1 MTRHADLVRHRSCW
15 IPLVGLFVAAACHA
29 SPSATKPPPAVEHA
43 GPSTNADLEARY
55 RLAIDAFDRGAY
67 DDAAQQFSQMLLR
80 VPRDPS
86 GDALRHLLIQHIAWS
101 LLGSYDMTRDPSK
114 LDSGEAMLERYLLE
128 HEQLLPA
135 AKGEREEIYEL
146 LGEYALRRDDQPP
159 SDANAQLQELVRDTH
174 ANLQRPEWNKRGHTE
189 DRMVREIEV
198 HTQKWATLE
207 DPRVQ
212 SYFRDLRYTGGS
224 MFDVV
229 RPYNPARVLV
239 RGFVGRPLRVGD
251 PANRHAYAALR
262 EARPE
267 LASCYED
274 ALGRGAET
282 LERVELE
289 LRFGASAAE
298 IVATERSSGDDEFSR
313 CVIDALRDG
322 AKPSEGEHHAEL
334 RLTFFVQPARY
345 PPMDTGE
352 ITKGA
357 SPEDVT
363 ITRCVPGPGLPTRC

>member
-1 MTRHADLVRHRSCW
+1 MRHCPSSIALVA
-15 IPLVGLFVAAACHA
+15 LFAAAACHA
-29 SPSATKPPPAVEHA
+29 SPSTAKPPPTVDDA
-43 GPSTNADLEARY
+43 GPSTNAELETRY
-55 RLAIDAFDRGAY
+55 RLAIAAFDRGAY

-86 GDALRHLLIQHIAWS
+86 GDALRHLLIQHVAWS

-114 LDSGEAMLERYLLE
+114 LDSGEAMLERYLVK
-128 HEQLLPA
+128 HEQLLPE

-159 SDANAQLQELVRDTH
+159 SDANAHLQELVRDTH
-174 ANLQRPEWNKRGHTE
+174 ANLQRPEWDKRGHTE
-189 DRMVREIEV
+189 DRMVREVEV
-198 HTQKWATLE
+198 HTRKWATLA

-212 SYFRDLRYTGGS
+212 SHFRDLRYTGGS

-239 RGFVGRPLRVGD
+239 RGFVGHPLRLRD

-262 EARPE
+262 DARPE
-267 LASCYED
+267 LAICYED
-274 ALGRGAET
+274 ALGRGAEM

-298 IVATERSSGDDEFSR
+298 IVTTERSSGDDEFSR

-322 AKPSEGEHHAEL
+322 AKPGAEGQRHAEL

-345 PPMDTGE
+345 PPVDTGE